1 MSTLLKLTSLVS
13 ILQRQHDCELRV
25 FWGKS
30 PSQRSLFRADCE
42 YMLQEWFRKSFIL
55 WLSSSTGALRDL
67 SGKEWSVG
75 RAEQTLDAPEAQNG
89 VEFGHFGK
97 SRHYWTQVYMPS
109 ARWGQTEMWSLAQRK
124 FISGP
129 GKERGA
135 CALKNPVLEGFQ
147 QSLFKGKVEEGRG
160 WLLQTSWYRNPL
172 LL

>member
-1 MSTLLKLTSLVS
+1 
-13 ILQRQHDCELRV
+13 
-25 FWGKS
+25 
-30 PSQRSLFRADCE
+30 
-42 YMLQEWFRKSFIL
+42 
-55 WLSSSTGALRDL
+55 
-67 SGKEWSVG
+67 
-75 RAEQTLDAPEAQNG
+75 
-89 VEFGHFGK
+89 
-97 SRHYWTQVYMPS
+97 
-109 ARWGQTEMWSLAQRK
+109 MWSLAQRK